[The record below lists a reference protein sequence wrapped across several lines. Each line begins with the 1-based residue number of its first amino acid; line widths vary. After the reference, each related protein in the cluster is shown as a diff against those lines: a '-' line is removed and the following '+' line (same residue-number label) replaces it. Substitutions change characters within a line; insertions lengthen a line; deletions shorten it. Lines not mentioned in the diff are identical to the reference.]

1 MSIDVVIV
9 LKEKG
14 LHITS
19 ARQNILAAF
28 YKKQGSVTQKDIQQ
42 LSGEAF
48 DRVTIYRTLEL
59 FVEKGIIH
67 IIPSKDHV
75 MRYALLMNA
84 KNGNCYEHHLHFLCT
99 DCGKTICLDT
109 VPVPVMQLPE
119 GFAGKE
125 TDMIIKGTCKTC
137 TKG

>member
-1 MSIDVVIV
+1 MPVDAVIV

-14 LHITS
+14 LHITD
-19 ARQNILAAF
+19 ARQKILAAF
-28 YKKQGSVTQKDIQQ
+28 YKKQGSVTQKDIH
-42 LSGEAF
+42 LILCKAF

-67 IIPSKDHV
+67 VIPSMDHV
-75 MRYALLMNA
+75 IRYALI
-84 KNGNCYEHHLHFLCT
+84 KYSEGSKCYEHHLHFLCE

-109 VPVPVMQLPE
+109 MPVPAMQLPK

-125 TDMIIKGTCKTC
+125 TDVIIKGVCNNC
-137 TKG
+137 TSS